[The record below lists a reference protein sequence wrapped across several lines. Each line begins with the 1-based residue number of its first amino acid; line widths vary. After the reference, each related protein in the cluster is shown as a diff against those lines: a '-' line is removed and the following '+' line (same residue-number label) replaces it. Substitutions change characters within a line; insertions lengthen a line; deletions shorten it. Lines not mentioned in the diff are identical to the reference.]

1 MNKFIIFALLFV
13 FVLNDDLSDYI
24 YTGDKADDWNGYD
37 DDKASVENCNSITFS
52 DSDYKCCFES
62 GKAPYGDDY
71 KECGAYKKSK
81 VKKIVDLME
90 KGGYKDLSIDCS
102 SNYLSK
108 ALIIL
113 LSLLF

>member
-1 MNKFIIFALLFV
+1 MNKFIIFAFLFV
-13 FVLNDDLSDYI
+13 YVLNAEYTDY
-24 YTGDKADDWNGYD
+24 YYAGDKADDCNNYNE
-37 DDKASVENCNSITFS
+37 DKASVANCNSITFS

-62 GKAPYGDDY
+62 WKIVGEELKGCTAI
-71 KECGAYKKSK
+71 KKSK
-81 VKKIVDLME
+81 AKKLVDLTE
-90 KGGYKDLSIDCS
+90 KGGATDVSIDCS

>member
-13 FVLNDDLSDYI
+13 FVLNDNLSDYI
-24 YTGDKADDWNGYD
+24 YTGDKADDCNLFPNN
-37 DDKASVENCNSITFS
+37 KASVENCNSITFS

-62 GKAPYGDDY
+62 GKDPTGDTY
-71 KECGAYKKSK
+71 KECNAYKKSK
-81 VKKIVDLME
+81 AKKLVDSYE
-90 KGGYKDLSIDCS
+90 KVGYSDVSIDCS

>member
-1 MNKFIIFALLFV
+1 MNKFVIFALLFV
-13 FVLNDDLSDYI
+13 FVLNDNIEDYM
-24 YTGDKADDWNGYD
+24 YTGDNASECNGYD
-37 DDKASVENCNSITFS
+37 EEKASVENCNSITFS

-62 GKAPYGDDY
+62 GKNDEGEDY

-81 VKKIVDLME
+81 VKKIVDGME
-90 KGGYKDLSIDCS
+90 EGGFKDVSIDCS

>member
-13 FVLNDDLSDYI
+13 FVLNDNLSDYI
-24 YTGDKADDWNGYD
+24 YTGDKADECDGYNESN
-37 DDKASVENCNSITFS
+37 ASVENCNSITFS

-62 GKAPYGDDY
+62 GKSIDGEDY

-81 VKKIVDLME
+81 VKKIIDAYE
-90 KGGYKDLSIDCS
+90 EAGAKDVSIDCS

>member
-1 MNKFIIFALLFV
+1 MNKFVIFALLFV
-13 FVLNDDLSDYI
+13 FVLNDNIEDYM
-24 YTGDKADDWNGYD
+24 YNGDKSDDCYD
-37 DDKASVENCNSITFS
+37 YDEEKASVENCNSITFS

-62 GKAPYGDDY
+62 GKNIVGEDY
-71 KECGAYKKSK
+71 KECNAYKKSK
-81 VKKIVDLME
+81 VKKIVDAYE
-90 KGGYKDLSIDCS
+90 EAGYKDLSIDCS

>member
-1 MNKFIIFALLFV
+1 M
-13 FVLNDDLSDYI
+13 
-24 YTGDKADDWNGYD
+24 YTGDKSDDCYD
-37 DDKASVENCNSITFS
+37 YDEDNASVENCNSITFS

-62 GKAPYGDDY
+62 GKNDEGEDY
-71 KECGAYKKSK
+71 KECFAYKKSK
-81 VKKIVDLME
+81 VKKIVDSKE
-90 KGGYKDLSIDCS
+90 EGGFKDVSIDCS